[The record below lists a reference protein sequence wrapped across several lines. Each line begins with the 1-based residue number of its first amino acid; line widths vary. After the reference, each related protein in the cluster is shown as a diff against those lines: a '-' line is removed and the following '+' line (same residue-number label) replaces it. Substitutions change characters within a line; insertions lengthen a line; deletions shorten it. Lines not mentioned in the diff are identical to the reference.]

1 MMTMKRFWVMVCRYY
16 DRNKDSRSG
25 CCGPILIAC
34 MTLAFILC
42 SCTTQ
47 RSTESSI
54 DIHRMSVLTQ
64 LMDSML
70 HATSTWQQSIYQK
83 QTALVDSF
91 KHSEVRDTSRTVFLG
106 ANGDTV
112 KQTIIIREYIERDHS
127 TKESEKEYWEE
138 RFRKTDSLLQ
148 VSLAKQEK
156 MDSTLQLRQKDTV
169 VEKQTP
175 WYERWWNGLINIL
188 AIVAVVLIAAKLLRK
203 YQPFGKGNNITA

>member
-1 MMTMKRFWVMVCRYY
+1 MKRFWVMVCRYY

-34 MTLAFILC
+34 MTLLFVLC

-83 QTALVDSF
+83 QTALVDSL
-91 KHSEVRDTSRTVFLG
+91 KQKEVRDTSRTVFLG

-112 KQTIIIREYIERDHS
+112 KQTTIIREYIERDHS

-169 VEKQTP
+169 VERNLSWWDQTRI
-175 WYERWWNGLINIL
+175 YGCYVL
-188 AIVAVVLIAAKLLRK
+188 AILLVILYRKPIWKFVKKLVLRLPL
-203 YQPFGKGNNITA
+203 